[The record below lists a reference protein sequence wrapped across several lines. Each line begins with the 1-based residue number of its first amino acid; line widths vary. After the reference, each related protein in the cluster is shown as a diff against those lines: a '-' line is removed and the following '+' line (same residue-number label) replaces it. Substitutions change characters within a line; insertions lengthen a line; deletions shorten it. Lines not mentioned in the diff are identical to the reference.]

1 MVSPGQTWDCHLTL
15 GASMKSINLHK
26 LAKNF
31 AKTRYGSW
39 GGPPWCSFS
48 PCLAAA
54 SLTYFHRSHQ
64 ESWCRPYLK
73 HWVRLFGFDG
83 FRWLE
88 TVDFT
93 MGWYHTNGWG
103 LRPAQC
109 LAPTTRPPHLL
120 LARPVCRGQLCTLVS
135 QCLEKIPYFCKACC
149 DRFVAA
155 EGLVTKPA
163 KYSRWWRNVSP
174 APPLM
179 WCCRWFH
186 PEEKT
191 NFLLN
196 SVSRKKF
203 DGAFVSDWDRL
214 KEAKPPWQRGR
225 GRRGRWKIQSSFSYH
240 HDNHSHD

>member
-109 LAPTTRPPHLL
+109 LAPTLQPLDLPIFFLQGL
-120 LARPVCRGQLCTLVS
+120 SCARFTVES
-135 QCLEKIPYFCKACC
+135 SSIP
-149 DRFVAA
+149 
-155 EGLVTKPA
+155 L
-163 KYSRWWRNVSP
+163 
-174 APPLM
+174 
-179 WCCRWFH
+179 
-186 PEEKT
+186 
-191 NFLLN
+191 
-196 SVSRKKF
+196 SVSVWKKFHIFARRVVIVLLQQRDWWQNLPNIVGGDEMSHQRRRWCDAAADFTQRKKLT
-203 DGAFVSDWDRL
+203 SCTT
-214 KEAKPPWQRGR
+214 Q
-225 GRRGRWKIQSSFSYH
+225 IQGGNFTEYMFQIETG
-240 HDNHSHD
+240 